1 MSKRKYQ
8 QPAWTATDG
17 QLALVMGDEC
27 ERPIVFRRSR
37 SKWRLVGSVLM
48 SMGERDRRRLAQS
61 IAVRDLTKKDL
72 LEILAAHEANE

>member
-1 MSKRKYQ
+1 MGKRKYQ
-8 QPAWTATDG
+8 QPMWTATDG

-27 ERPIVFRRSR
+27 ELPIVFRRSR

-48 SMGERDRRRLAQS
+48 SMGARDRRRLAQS

>member
-1 MSKRKYQ
+1 MGKRKYQ
-8 QPAWTATDG
+8 QPTWSGADG
-17 QLALVMGDEC
+17 SAALVCGDEC

-37 SKWRLVGSVLM
+37 DKWRLVTSILI
-48 SMGERDRRRLAQS
+48 SMGARDRRRLAQS